1 MSKNFKS
8 INEMGTPYYHTAES
22 VFETIKRYKDLHG
35 FETIEEAIEDME
47 SCYDDLDAE
56 DKSAY
61 DYTSN

>member
-1 MSKNFKS
+1 
-8 INEMGTPYYHTAES
+8 MGTPYYHTAES

-35 FETIEEAIEDME
+35 FETIEEAIEDMA